1 MISFC
6 IAKRLDQ
13 ATRPKSHR
21 QKATETA
28 MQNVANRNNG
38 KICAR
43 LLTSIV
49 PFSKIDAN
57 GKFVLST
64 E

>member
-13 ATRPKSHR
+13 ATRPSPR